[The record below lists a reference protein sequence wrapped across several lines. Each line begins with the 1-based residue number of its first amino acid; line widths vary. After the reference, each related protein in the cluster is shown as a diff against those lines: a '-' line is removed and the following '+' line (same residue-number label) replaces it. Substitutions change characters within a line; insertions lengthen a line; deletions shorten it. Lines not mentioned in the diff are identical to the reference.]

1 MSVSTLESENAQPVA
16 QTQNSELIY
25 RLEDRPPLPQTLFA
39 ACQHLLAMF
48 VAVITPALLICQ
60 ALGLPAQDT
69 QHIISMSL
77 FASGVASII
86 QIKAWGPVGSGLLSI
101 QGTSFNFVAP
111 LIMGGTA
118 LKTGGADV
126 PTMMAA
132 LFGTLMLASCTE
144 MVISRVL
151 HLARR
156 IITPL
161 VSGVV
166 VMIIGLSLIQVG
178 LTSIGG
184 GYAAMS
190 DNTFGAPKNLL
201 LIGGG
206 YAAMSDNT
214 FGAPKNLLLAGVVL
228 ALIILLNRQRNPYLR
243 VASLVIAMAAGYA
256 LAWFMGML
264 PESNEP
270 MTQEL
275 IMVPT
280 PLYYGLGIEWSLLL
294 PLMLVFMITSL
305 ETIGDITATSD
316 VSEQPVSGPLYMKRL
331 KGGVLANGLNSFVSA
346 VFNTFPNSC
355 FGQNNGVIQLT
366 GVASRYVGFVV
377 ALMLIVLGLFPAV
390 SGFVQHIPEPVLG
403 GATLVMFG
411 TIAASGVRIV
421 SREPLNRR
429 AILIIALSLAVG
441 LGVSQQP
448 LILQFAPEWL
458 KNLLSSGIAAGGIT
472 AIVLNLIFPPEKQ

>member
-1 MSVSTLESENAQPVA
+1 MRIPSAEPLRPEEPAAAHPR
-16 QTQNSELIY
+16 SELIY

-39 ACQHLLAMF
+39 AGQHLLAMF

-77 FASGVASII
+77 FASGLASIL
-86 QIKAWGPVGSGLLSI
+86 QIKTWGPVGSGLLSI
-101 QGTSFNFVAP
+101 QGTSFNFVTP
-111 LIMGGTA
+111 LIMGGLA
-118 LKTGGADV
+118 LKNGGADV

-132 LFGTLMLASCTE
+132 LFGTLMVASCTE
-144 MVISRVL
+144 ILLSRVL

-184 GYAAMS
+184 GFAALNDHS
-190 DNTFGAPKNLL
+190 
-201 LIGGG
+201 
-206 YAAMSDNT
+206 

-228 ALIILLNRQRNPYLR
+228 LVIILLNRQRNPYLR
-243 VASLVIAMAAGYA
+243 VASLVIAMAVGY
-256 LAWFMGML
+256 LAAWLMGML
-264 PESNEP
+264 PKEISS
-270 MTQEL
+270 TAQSA

-280 PLYYGLGIEWSLLL
+280 PLYYGLGFDWSLLV
-294 PLMLVFMITSL
+294 PLMLVFMVTSL

-316 VSEQPVSGPLYMKRL
+316 VSEQPVRGPLYMKRL
-331 KGGVLANGLNSFVSA
+331 KGGVLANGLNSMLSA

-366 GVASRYVGFVV
+366 GVASRHVGFVV

-403 GATLVMFG
+403 GATIVMFG

-429 AILIIALSLAVG
+429 AIMIIALSLAVG
-441 LGVSQQP
+441 LGVAQQP
-448 LILQFAPEWL
+448 LILQFAPDWL
-458 KNLLSSGIAAGGIT
+458 KTLLSSGIAAGGIT
-472 AIVLNLIFPPEKQ
+472 AIVLNLVFPQEKAEIE

>member
-201 LIGGG
+201 L
-206 YAAMSDNT
+206 
-214 FGAPKNLLLAGVVL
+214 AGVVL

-294 PLMLVFMITSL
+294 PLMLMLVFMITSL

>member
-1 MSVSTLESENAQPVA
+1 MNSAISDKISVTPATN
-16 QTQNSELIY
+16 TNSELIY

-48 VAVITPALLICQ
+48 VAVITPGLLIAQ
-60 ALGLPAQDT
+60 ALGLSAHDT
-69 QHIISMSL
+69 QRIISMSL
-77 FASGVASII
+77 FASGLASLL
-86 QIKAWGPVGSGLLSI
+86 QIRTWGPVGSGLLSI

-111 LIMGGTA
+111 LIMGGMA
-118 LKTGGADV
+118 LKNNGVDTEG
-126 PTMMAA
+126 MMAA
-132 LFGTLMLASCTE
+132 LFGTLMLAAMTE
-144 MVISRVL
+144 VILSRFL

-190 DNTFGAPKNLL
+190 DNTFGSANNL
-201 LIGGG
+201 I
-206 YAAMSDNT
+206 
-214 FGAPKNLLLAGVVL
+214 LAGIVL
-228 ALIILLNRQRNPYLR
+228 GVIVLLNRQKNPYLR
-243 VASLVIAMAAGYA
+243 VASLVLAMTAGY
-256 LAWFMGML
+256 LAAWWMGML
-264 PESNEP
+264 PDNHAEIPE
-270 MTQEL
+270 EV
-275 IMVPT
+275 MVIPA
-280 PLYYGLGIEWSLLL
+280 PLYYGLSIDWNLLL
-294 PLMLVFMITSL
+294 PLILIFMVTSL

-331 KGGVLANGLNSFVSA
+331 KGGVLANGLNSALSA

-366 GVASRYVGFVV
+366 GVASRYVGYVV

-390 SGFVQHIPEPVLG
+390 AGFVQHIPEPVLG
-403 GATLVMFG
+403 GATIVMFG

-421 SREPLNRR
+421 SRETLNRR
-429 AILIIALSLAVG
+429 AIMIIALSLAVG
-441 LGVSQQP
+441 MGVSQQP
-448 LILQFAPEWL
+448 LILQFAPDWL
-458 KNLLSSGIAAGGIT
+458 KTLLSSGIAAGGLT
-472 AIVLNLIFPPEKQ
+472 AIALNLIFPPEK

>member
-1 MSVSTLESENAQPVA
+1 MTTTTETS
-16 QTQNSELIY
+16 QTEAAAAPQRSELIY

-39 ACQHLLAMF
+39 ASQHLLAMF

-69 QHIISMSL
+69 QRIISMSL
-77 FASGVASII
+77 FASGLASIL
-86 QIKAWGPVGSGLLSI
+86 QIKTWGPVGSGLLSI
-101 QGTSFNFVAP
+101 QGTSFNFVTP
-111 LIMGGTA
+111 LIMGGLA
-118 LKTGGADV
+118 LKNGGADV

-132 LFGTLMLASCTE
+132 LFGTLMVASFTE
-144 MVISRVL
+144 IILSRFL
-151 HLARR
+151 HLTRR

-161 VSGVV
+161 VSGIV

-184 GYAAMS
+184 GYAAMG
-190 DNTFGAPKNLL
+190 N
-201 LIGGG
+201 
-206 YAAMSDNT
+206 NT
-214 FGAPKNLLLAGVVL
+214 FGAPKNLLLAGAVL
-228 ALIILLNRQRNPYLR
+228 LVIILLNRQRNPYLR
-243 VASLVIAMAAGYA
+243 VASLVIAMAVGY
-256 LAWFMGML
+256 LGAWLMGML
-264 PESNEP
+264 PENAP
-270 MTQEL
+270 AQNDTV

-280 PLYYGLGIEWSLLL
+280 PLYYGLGFDWNLLI
-294 PLMLVFMITSL
+294 PLMLVFMVTSL

-316 VSEQPVSGPLYMKRL
+316 VSEQPVRGPLYMRRL
-331 KGGVLANGLNSFVSA
+331 KGGVLANGLNSCLSA

-377 ALMLIVLGLFPAV
+377 SLMLIALGLFPAV

-403 GATLVMFG
+403 GATIVMFG

-429 AILIIALSLAVG
+429 AIMIIALSLAVG

-448 LILQFAPEWL
+448 LILQFAPDWI
-458 KNLLSSGIAAGGIT
+458 KTLLSSGIAAGGIT
-472 AIVLNLIFPPEKQ
+472 AIVLNIIFPHEEK

>member
-111 LIMGGTA
+111 LIIMGGTA

-178 LTSIGG
+178 LTS
-184 GYAAMS
+184 
-190 DNTFGAPKNLL
+190 
-201 LIGGG
+201 IGGG

>member
-1 MSVSTLESENAQPVA
+1 MSINTLESENAQPVA
-16 QTQNSELIY
+16 RTQPSELIY

-39 ACQHLLAMF
+39 ALQHLLAMF
-48 VAVITPALLICQ
+48 VGVITPGLLICQ

-144 MVISRVL
+144 MVISRIL
-151 HLARR
+151 PLARR

-178 LTSIGG
+178 LTSVGG
-184 GYAAMS
+184 GFAAMG
-190 DNTFGAPKNLL
+190 N
-201 LIGGG
+201 
-206 YAAMSDNT
+206 NT

-228 ALIILLNRQRNPYLR
+228 AIIILLNRQRNPYLR
-243 VASLVIAMAAGYA
+243 IASLVIAMAAGYV
-256 LAWFMGML
+256 LAMVMGML
-264 PESNEP
+264 PEYNAP
-270 MTQEL
+270 ADNF
-275 IMVPT
+275 MVPT
-280 PLYYGLGIEWSLLL
+280 PLYYGLSIDWSLLL

-316 VSEQPVSGPLYMKRL
+316 VSEQPVTGPVYMKRL

-366 GVASRYVGFVV
+366 GVASRYIGFFV
-377 ALMLIVLGLFPAV
+377 AIMLMVLGLFPAV
-390 SGFVQHIPEPVLG
+390 SAFVQQLPEPVLG

-448 LILQFAPEWL
+448 QILQFAPDWL

-472 AIVLNLIFPPEKQ
+472 AIVLNLIFPPEKN

>member
-1 MSVSTLESENAQPVA
+1 MST
-16 QTQNSELIY
+16 QTAEQETQQSDLSRQTKSELIY
-25 RLEDRPPLPQTLFA
+25 RLEDRPPIPQTLFA

-48 VAVITPALLICQ
+48 IAVITPALLICQ

-77 FASGVASII
+77 FASGLASIL
-86 QIKAWGPVGSGLLSI
+86 QIKTWGPVGSGLLSI
-101 QGTSFNFVAP
+101 QGTSFNFVSP
-111 LIMGGTA
+111 LIMGGLA
-118 LKTGGADV
+118 LKNGGADV

-144 MVISRVL
+144 IILSRFL

-156 IITPL
+156 VITPL
-161 VSGVV
+161 VSGIV

-190 DNTFGAPKNLL
+190 DHTFGAPKNLML
-201 LIGGG
+201 
-206 YAAMSDNT
+206 AA
-214 FGAPKNLLLAGVVL
+214 VVL
-228 ALIILLNRQRNPYLR
+228 VVIILLNRQRNPYLR
-243 VASLVIAMAAGYA
+243 VASLVIAMAVGY
-256 LAWFMGML
+256 LAAWMMGML
-264 PESNEP
+264 PTVTAP
-270 MTQEL
+270 TQTSW
-275 IMVPT
+275 ITFPT
-280 PLYYGLGIEWSLLL
+280 PLYYGLGIDWNLLV
-294 PLMLVFMITSL
+294 PLMLIFMVTSL

-316 VSEQPVSGPLYMKRL
+316 VSEQPVSGPLYMKRI
-331 KGGVLANGLNSFVSA
+331 KGGVLANGLNSMLSA

-390 SGFVQHIPEPVLG
+390 AGFVQHIPEPVLG
-403 GATLVMFG
+403 GATIVMFG

-421 SREPLNRR
+421 SRERLNRR
-429 AILIIALSLAVG
+429 AIMIMALSLAVG
-441 LGVSQQP
+441 MGVSQQP
-448 LILQFAPEWL
+448 LILQFAPDWI
-458 KNLLSSGIAAGGIT
+458 KTLLSSGIAAGGIT
-472 AIVLNLIFPPEKQ
+472 AIVLNLVFPHEKS

>member
-201 LIGGG
+201 L
-206 YAAMSDNT
+206 
-214 FGAPKNLLLAGVVL
+214 AGVVL

-316 VSEQPVSGPLYMKRL
+316 VSEQPVSGPLYV

>member
-201 LIGGG
+201 L
-206 YAAMSDNT
+206 
-214 FGAPKNLLLAGVVL
+214 AGVVL

-243 VASLVIAMAAGYA
+243 VASLVMAAGYA

>member
-126 PTMMAA
+126 PA

-178 LTSIGG
+178 LTS
-184 GYAAMS
+184 
-190 DNTFGAPKNLL
+190 
-201 LIGGG
+201 IGGG

>member
-101 QGTSFNFVAP
+101 QGTSFNFVA
-111 LIMGGTA
+111 A

-178 LTSIGG
+178 LTS
-184 GYAAMS
+184 
-190 DNTFGAPKNLL
+190 
-201 LIGGG
+201 IGGG

>member
-1 MSVSTLESENAQPVA
+1 MTTPSTEFDQVHSSTAKPATTKAPVK
-16 QTQNSELIY
+16 SELIY

-77 FASGVASII
+77 FASGLASIL
-86 QIKAWGPVGSGLLSI
+86 QIKTWGPVGSGLLSI
-101 QGTSFNFVAP
+101 QGTSFNFVSP
-111 LIMGGTA
+111 LIMGGMA
-118 LKTGGADV
+118 LKNGGADI
-126 PTMMAA
+126 PTMMAT

-144 MVISRVL
+144 IILSRFL

-178 LTSIGG
+178 LVSIGG
-184 GYAAMS
+184 GYGAMN
-190 DNTFGAPKNLL
+190 DHTFGAPSNL
-201 LIGGG
+201 
-206 YAAMSDNT
+206 M
-214 FGAPKNLLLAGVVL
+214 LAGSVLVV
-228 ALIILLNRQRNPYLR
+228 IILLNRQRNPYLR
-243 VASLVIAMAAGYA
+243 VSSLVIAMAVGYA
-256 LAWFMGML
+256 LAWATGML
-264 PESNEP
+264 PDTGNMEKTTS
-270 MTQEL
+270 L
-275 IMVPT
+275 LMVPT
-280 PLYYGLGIEWSLLL
+280 PLYYGLGIDWNLLI
-294 PLMLVFMITSL
+294 PLMLVFMVTSL

-331 KGGVLANGLNSFVSA
+331 KGGVLANGLNSMLSA

-390 SGFVQHIPEPVLG
+390 AGFVQHIPEPVLG
-403 GATLVMFG
+403 GATIVMFG

-429 AILIIALSLAVG
+429 AIMIMALSLAVG

-448 LILQFAPEWL
+448 LILQFAPDWM
-458 KNLLSSGIAAGGIT
+458 KTLLSSGIAAGGIT
-472 AIVLNLIFPPEKQ
+472 AIVLNLVFPHED

>member
-1 MSVSTLESENAQPVA
+1 MSVNTLESADAQPIA
-16 QTQNSELIY
+16 QKQNSELIY

-144 MVISRVL
+144 MIISRVL

-156 IITPL
+156 VITPL

-190 DNTFGAPKNLL
+190 DHTFARRKL
-201 LIGGG
+201 
-206 YAAMSDNT
+206 AAGS
-214 FGAPKNLLLAGVVL
+214 VVL
-228 ALIILLNRQRNPYLR
+228 AIIILLNRQRNPYLR
-243 VASLVIAMAAGYA
+243 VASLVIAMAAGYL
-256 LAWFMGML
+256 LAWALGML
-264 PESNEP
+264 PENTTPTNSA
-270 MTQEL
+270 L
-275 IMVPT
+275 ITVPT
-280 PLYYGLGIEWSLLL
+280 PLYYGLGIDWSLLL

-377 ALMLIVLGLFPAV
+377 ALMLVVLGLFPAV

-429 AILIIALSLAVG
+429 AIMIIALSLAVG

-448 LILQFAPEWL
+448 MILQFAPDWV

-472 AIVLNLIFPPEKQ
+472 AIVLNLIFPPEKN

>member
-201 LIGGG
+201 L
-206 YAAMSDNT
+206 
-214 FGAPKNLLLAGVVL
+214 AGVVL

-270 MTQEL
+270 MTQE
-275 IMVPT
+275 
-280 PLYYGLGIEWSLLL
+280 LYYGLGIEWSLLL